1 MRILIA
7 LALTTWAGTAAA
19 APVRMDMPEAMR
31 RAEQAAPALGPKR
44 AALQSSR
51 ELVRAAD
58 QKLSVPPRVEVE
70 VGPRFRSDPS
80 RVGVDATLGLWQDL
94 PLGGLGAAR
103 RRWAT
108 AAGGEA
114 SARLA
119 VTLQDVRAEAA
130 LTWLEVRL
138 ARELERI
145 RGESLGHALT
155 IVKVA
160 GARVRAGSVPPSE
173 EASAKAMAGR
183 ARAEVLD
190 AEGRR
195 FVAETA
201 LRHLTGTQ
209 AQPIEIEGP
218 LEIADQPLERGALL
232 ARARTGQPDVVAADA
247 AAERSE
253 RAIEMTRAFGKP
265 SLAVGPSVTR
275 EATGDWIVLARAS
288 FPLPLVSPGA
298 LDTARARAEAA
309 VQRAEARHVRASLE
323 REIDLAVH
331 ERKHARELR
340 DALREGVIGPAR
352 EALRQSLAQYEAGS
366 IDTAT
371 VLAARRELLAAEERW
386 AEAAADVRRAD
397 IRLMRLMGRDP
408 RELGAKGR
416 R

>member
-1 MRILIA
+1 MRILLL
-7 LALTTWAGTAAA
+7 LALTTLAGPARA
-19 APVRMDMPEAMR
+19 APVRMDLAEAMR
-31 RAEQAAPALGPKR
+31 RAEQVAPALGPRR
-44 AALQSSR
+44 AAVQSGG
-51 ELVRAAD
+51 ELARAAD

-80 RVGVDATLGLWQDL
+80 RAGVDATLGLWQDL
-94 PLGGLGAAR
+94 PLGGLGSARSRWASAAR
-103 RRWAT
+103 
-108 AAGGEA
+108 GEA
-114 SARLA
+114 AARLS
-119 VTLQDVRAEAA
+119 VTLQEVRAEAA
-130 LTWLEVRL
+130 LSWIEVRL

-145 RGESLGHALT
+145 RGESLQHALT
-155 IVKVA
+155 IAKLA

-173 EASAKAMAGR
+173 EASAQALAGR

-209 AQPIEIEGP
+209 TRTLEVDGP
-218 LEIADQPLERGALL
+218 LELVDQPLALPEL
-232 ARARTGQPDVVAADA
+232 VARARAGQPDVLAADA
-247 AAERSE
+247 AAARSE
-253 RAIEMTRAFGKP
+253 RALEMTRAFGKP
-265 SLAVGPSVTR
+265 SLSVGPSVTR
-275 EATGDWIVLARAS
+275 EATGDFIVLARAS
-288 FPLPLVSPGA
+288 FPLPVVSPGA
-298 LDTARARAEAA
+298 LETARARSEAA

-323 REIDLAVH
+323 RELDLAVH

-371 VLAARRELLAAEERW
+371 VLSARRELLAAEERW

-397 IRLMRLMGRDP
+397 IRLMRLVGRDP
-408 RELGAKGR
+408 RELGTKGR